1 MDISCQ
7 ETLIP
12 IGTMSPCPRENISL
26 ECIIRAYHHKK
37 KFSNNL
43 VGAFFKVLR
52 VIEINVIKCVLA
64 ENAFF
69 LSNFCASFC

>member
-1 MDISCQ
+1 MQGVCS
-7 ETLIP
+7 
-12 IGTMSPCPRENISL
+12 
-26 ECIIRAYHHKK
+26 RAYHHKK

-43 VGAFFKVLR
+43 VGVFFKVLR
-52 VIEINVIKCVLA
+52 VIEINVRKCVLA